1 MFFAHLTSRKAQRV
15 KQTASLAFSLFFL
28 LHSLT
33 AFFVPDASELAPEK
47 GNSPIGSELDAH
59 VSVQLSKRYQL
70 GLKLA
75 DFHSDSLSN
84 FDDTNKSWLWVTASF

>member
-1 MFFAHLTSRKAQRV
+1 MLLTTSRWGAE
-15 KQTASLAFSLFFL
+15 LGLDYHDFD
-28 LHSLT
+28 T
-33 AFFVPDASELAPEK
+33 AFARD
-47 GNSPIGSELDAH
+47 GNSSIGSELDAH

-75 DFHSDSLSN
+75 DFHSDNLSN